1 MRDRLI
7 TLLQDQLDESDVTTS
22 QVGEQRER
30 NYRYYTLQP
39 LGNERKGRSHY
50 VDPAVLSAIESKK
63 AIFSETFLSSR
74 QVVTFTGGD
83 NPDEAKAKTAYV
95 NQIFKKNKYEQL
107 FRDAWHDAFVAKRC
121 VVWVEWE
128 RDTQTSQIQVQGAP
142 SQFVNQQIQQLGQ
155 VIDVDSSQLQSMPIP
170 SIGPQQ
176 FVHTGTLSVE
186 TDASFTCLELIAPE
200 KYYRDP
206 NASYVEDSQWVTQ
219 EVEITRGTLID
230 DGYDPDQVRKLS
242 QEYSYSGKEED
253 YARKAHDQSYTSDY
267 QRTNELGNELVT
279 TYKTRAWL
287 TLDEGDVEGFE
298 PEEGLALYEI
308 HWSKNG
314 VLHFVSEEGTTPAI
328 KAIDEIG
335 VFEWCEYNI
344 SHAEM
349 GLCTADIEAASQ
361 KTMSI
366 IKRGIVDN
374 LAMVNNTRYEAVHDR
389 LLNPRDLL
397 DNVIGGVV
405 FTDAIGSVAP
415 LAQPPLSPMTMPTL
429 EMLRRDSE
437 ERSGMSSLA
446 KGMNSDVLRNQNADN
461 MVERLTNAGTRRVTA
476 EARDF
481 AKTFLIPL
489 MQHIVKIGMENDKS
503 QDQMESGGKII
514 PIAPSQWQDDASEMD
529 IAVALTPDEAQIMA
543 KQMIMLHQLKSQ
555 DEGIGPM
562 YGPEQRH
569 AFYDAVYEMIGIEDA
584 TPYIMNPQSQ
594 EYQQMMQAQQQQAQQ
609 QAQHQMQMQMQAQE
623 TQLESLNQQVQ
634 QGWAALNNKVM
645 DTVHDNALD
654 DKKQE
659 WQQYMDFENLQLAEE
674 ELEIEEDQ
682 ERGVSIG

>member
-1 MRDRLI
+1 
-7 TLLQDQLDESDVTTS
+7 
-22 QVGEQRER
+22 
-30 NYRYYTLQP
+30 
-39 LGNERKGRSHY
+39 
-50 VDPAVLSAIESKK
+50 VDPAVLSAVESKK
-63 AIFSETFLSSR
+63 AFFSEIFLSSR

-83 NPDEAKAKTAYV
+83 NADEAKAKTAYTNRV
-95 NQIFKKNKYEQL
+95 FRKNQYERL
-107 FRDAWHDAFVAKRC
+107 FRDAWHDSFVAKRC
-121 VVWVEWE
+121 VVWIDWE
-128 RDTQTSQIQVQGAP
+128 KSTDTSSINVQGAP
-142 SQFVNQQIQQLGQ
+142 SQFVNQQIQQMGQ
-155 VIDVDSSQLQSMPIP
+155 VVDVDSSQLQSMPIP

-176 FVHTGTLSVE
+176 FVHTGTLKVE
-186 TDASFTCLELIAPE
+186 IDASFACMELIAPE

-206 NASYVEDSQWVTQ
+206 NASYTDESQWITQ

-230 DGYDPDQVRKLS
+230 EGYDPDQVEKLT
-242 QEYSYSGKEED
+242 QEFSYSGKEED
-253 YARKAHDQSYTSDY
+253 YARKSHDQSYTSDY
-267 QRTNELGNELVT
+267 QRTNELGNEIVT
-279 TYKTRAWL
+279 IYKTRAWL

-405 FTDAIGSVAP
+405 FSDAIGSVAP
-415 LAQPPLSPMTMPTL
+415 LAQPPLSPMTMSTL
-429 EMLRRDSE
+429 EMLQRDSE

-446 KGMNSDVLRNQNADN
+446 KGMNSDVIKNQNADS

-476 EARDF
+476 AARDF
-481 AKTFLIPL
+481 AKTFLIPV
-489 MQHIVKIGMENDKS
+489 MQHIVKLAMENDKS

-514 PIAPSQWQDDASEMD
+514 PIIPSQWQDDANEME
-529 IAVALTPDEAQIMA
+529 IAVALTPDEAQVMA

-594 EYQQMMQAQQQQAQQ
+594 EYQQAMSQQAE
-609 QAQHQMQMQMQAQE
+609 QAKMQHDMAMQVQD